1 MACTYDY
8 DTGKIALDFH
18 LVKYDE
24 ICELRGIK
32 GRVGVDECHR
42 CPFHGGTYTDHQWT
56 MFVRCKH
63 PEAKDSE
70 GSFDAMYDICEKF
83 REEALTHFYD

>member
-8 DTGKIALDFH
+8 DTGKITLDFH

-32 GRVGVDECHR
+32 GRVGVDEHIQTTNGLC
-42 CPFHGGTYTDHQWT
+42 
-56 MFVRCKH
+56 
-63 PEAKDSE
+63 
-70 GSFDAMYDICEKF
+70 
-83 REEALTHFYD
+83 L